1 LKIES
6 KAIKNKT
13 RLITQRRN
21 QQEHIHYVVN
31 LKKEKDI
38 DRDHGASL
46 HL

>member
-6 KAIKNKT
+6 KVIRNKT

-21 QQEHIHYVVN
+21 QQEHIYYVVN
-31 LKKEKDI
+31 FKKEKDI

-46 HL
+46 DL